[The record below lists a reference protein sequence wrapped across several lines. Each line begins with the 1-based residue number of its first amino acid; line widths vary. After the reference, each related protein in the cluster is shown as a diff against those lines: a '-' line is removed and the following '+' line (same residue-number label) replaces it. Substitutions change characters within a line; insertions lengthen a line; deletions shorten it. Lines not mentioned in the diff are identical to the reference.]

1 MNLLENTTCHNYKK
15 IPVHLIAD
23 CIVWCSNIWLL
34 CTAMTGSL
42 ISLHPLLLSFFH
54 CCFLQG
60 CIFFKQLEGG
70 GPRVVVSTAAF
81 HARVRG
87 SVPGLGGLKETKMF
101 LPHPRV
107 KVSIVGSLHDRE
119 VACSASDRQ
128 GSNFESC
135 VWRTVSSQSSHHPQ
149 EVLLAQFSL
158 YVHKGGLKPDSF
170 HFIFFCP
177 ISIEPFLFY
186 PAGALCHFGSGIVL
200 WSQKNNFIKFF
211 PLL

>member
-1 MNLLENTTCHNYKK
+1 M
-15 IPVHLIAD
+15 
-23 CIVWCSNIWLL
+23 
-34 CTAMTGSL
+34 GSL
-42 ISLHPLLLSFFH
+42 RGREFHILSLETVPSHSSHHPHEFSLYVHNGGLKTPFISFTMLR
-54 CCFLQG
+54 
-60 CIFFKQLEGG
+60 IMGG

-87 SVPGLGGLKETKMF
+87 SVPGLGGLKETKLF

-107 KVSIVGSLHDRE
+107 KVSIVGSLRDRE

-170 HFIFFCP
+170 HFISFHFC
-177 ISIEPFLFY
+177 F
-186 PAGALCHFGSGIVL
+186 VL
-200 WSQKNNFIKFF
+200 SRSDKF
-211 PLL
+211 

>member
-1 MNLLENTTCHNYKK
+1 M
-15 IPVHLIAD
+15 
-23 CIVWCSNIWLL
+23 
-34 CTAMTGSL
+34 
-42 ISLHPLLLSFFH
+42 
-54 CCFLQG
+54 
-60 CIFFKQLEGG
+60 GG

-87 SVPGLGGLKETKMF
+87 SVPGLGGLKETKLF

-107 KVSIVGSLHDRE
+107 KVSIMGSLRDRE

-170 HFIFFCP
+170 HFVARLVVIWCLIGYIWSRCTISGCRVIFT
-177 ISIEPFLFY
+177 SMWET
-186 PAGALCHFGSGIVL
+186 
-200 WSQKNNFIKFF
+200 NFISLQAHYSALFSF
-211 PLL
+211 WLISLACPLVLNMCYEIFRVAQRLCLSESRPAQIMRDCGNARMSGSMKNSIYYMSQ

>member
-1 MNLLENTTCHNYKK
+1 MLACLL
-15 IPVHLIAD
+15 
-23 CIVWCSNIWLL
+23 
-34 CTAMTGSL
+34 
-42 ISLHPLLLSFFH
+42 
-54 CCFLQG
+54 
-60 CIFFKQLEGG
+60 GG

-87 SVPGLGGLKETKMF
+87 SVPGLGGLKETELF

-107 KVSIVGSLHDRE
+107 KVSIVGSLRDRE

-170 HFIFFCP
+170 HLLAYFLSICSHFSCYLDWRVIFTYFWEMVVARVTP
-177 ISIEPFLFY
+177 KATLRTGDIFYLIFNTLDEWAHMISLGCIY
-186 PAGALCHFGSGIVL
+186 
-200 WSQKNNFIKFF
+200 
-211 PLL
+211 

>member
-1 MNLLENTTCHNYKK
+1 MLPPNILCILYNSH
-15 IPVHLIAD
+15 IP
-23 CIVWCSNIWLL
+23 
-34 CTAMTGSL
+34 
-42 ISLHPLLLSFFH
+42 F
-54 CCFLQG
+54 
-60 CIFFKQLEGG
+60 EGG

-87 SVPGLGGLKETKMF
+87 SVPGLGGLKETKLF

-107 KVSIVGSLHDRE
+107 KVSIVGSLRDRE

-128 GSNFESC
+128 GSNFECC

-170 HFIFFCP
+170 HFI
-177 ISIEPFLFY
+177 SIRECFKLQIYSCASQVIGFGFIITILCAFSKRLSVPVIYNMPHAYIEVLFTTSSTI
-186 PAGALCHFGSGIVL
+186 LF
-200 WSQKNNFIKFF
+200 
-211 PLL
+211 

>member
-1 MNLLENTTCHNYKK
+1 MLVQRRRRWANIKPALGQLF
-15 IPVHLIAD
+15 VFIAL
-23 CIVWCSNIWLL
+23 W
-34 CTAMTGSL
+34 
-42 ISLHPLLLSFFH
+42 
-54 CCFLQG
+54 
-60 CIFFKQLEGG
+60 GG

-87 SVPGLGGLKETKMF
+87 SVPGLGGLKETKLF

-107 KVSIVGSLHDRE
+107 KVSIVGSLRDRE

-170 HFIFFCP
+170 HFI
-177 ISIEPFLFY
+177 
-186 PAGALCHFGSGIVL
+186 ALCLILNKRRGVGECLFSGGPA
-200 WSQKNNFIKFF
+200 SQTMGQHYPNIRPPFRVD
-211 PLL
+211 